1 MDNRIEKII
10 KLDEQIDSMA
20 LQTTSAYMFGTKQN
34 LSVVD
39 KKILEY
45 YKEMLD
51 VVIDILKENNTK
63 NIEVVDK
70 ILKDYKNSASRM
82 IEDFI
87 ELLQYYSEFNEE
99 IIQDELEILN
109 KIYGNIMFDKELNQ
123 TVLIELAD
131 SYFRIGNEEKARK
144 MLLDY
149 IKQNPNEDEPY
160 LYMQNWYMFYK
171 KDYEKLA
178 EVIDLAEE
186 NNHTLITD
194 FGFDELINYYKKIG
208 NIDKKEKYEK
218 LYNKWKEKNVTI
230 NI

>member
-70 ILKDYKNSASRM
+70 MLKDYKNSASRM

-123 TVLIELAD
+123 TVLIE
-131 SYFRIGNEEKARK
+131 
-144 MLLDY
+144 
-149 IKQNPNEDEPY
+149 
-160 LYMQNWYMFYK
+160 
-171 KDYEKLA
+171 
-178 EVIDLAEE
+178 
-186 NNHTLITD
+186 
-194 FGFDELINYYKKIG
+194 
-208 NIDKKEKYEK
+208 
-218 LYNKWKEKNVTI
+218 
-230 NI
+230 